1 MRWRHP
7 QRGLVT
13 PADFIPLAEET
24 GLIIPLGEFVLREA
38 CRQARRWQQ
47 EGLADIRVSVNLSV
61 KQLRQGNF
69 VSLVRQVLEET
80 SCRQRCWN
88 WN

>member
-1 MRWRHP
+1 MVRWRHP

-38 CRQARRWQQ
+38 CRRTP
-47 EGLADIRVSVNLSV
+47 LAGSR
-61 KQLRQGNF
+61 KGWR
-69 VSLVRQVLEET
+69 T
-80 SCRQRCWN
+80 SACR
-88 WN
+88 